1 MPLDKAY
8 LGAQLVGTYDE
19 RHFGGPGGQF
29 VLHKDLRIMAR
40 LIGAPRGMILDIP
53 CGTGIYSAA
62 LRQQG
67 YALVGADASGDM
79 LHLAQNQAAGLDLLQ
94 ADIHRLPVEPGSL
107 AGVIIIRLFQHL
119 TRCEFQAALEQANL
133 AIRPDGWILFDT
145 LRWSPRRVGPEERHG
160 MHVYSLPECRQVIKQ
175 AGLKVRASTSAYLF
189 SAIRCRR
196 LPVDLLKLF
205 ERVETSTPA
214 AWRLRTFWLCGR

>member
-79 LHLAQNQAAGLDLLQ
+79 LHLAQNQAGGLDLLQ
-94 ADIHRLPVEPGSL
+94 ADIHRLPFEPGSL
-107 AGVIIIRLFQHL
+107 AGVMIIRLFQHL
-119 TRCEFQAALEQANL
+119 TRSEFRAALDQVKL
-133 AIRPDGWILFDT
+133 SICPDGWILFDT
-145 LRWSPRRVGPEERHG
+145 LRWSPRRVASEDRRG
-160 MHVYSLPECRQVIKQ
+160 MHVYSMPECRQVIQ
-175 AGLKVRASTSAYLF
+175 EAGLTVHASISAYMF
-189 SAIRCRR
+189 SAIRYRR
-196 LPVDLLKLF
+196 LPVGLLKLL
-205 ERVETSTPA
+205 ERIEACTPA
-214 AWRLRTFWLCGR
+214 PWRLRTFWLCGR